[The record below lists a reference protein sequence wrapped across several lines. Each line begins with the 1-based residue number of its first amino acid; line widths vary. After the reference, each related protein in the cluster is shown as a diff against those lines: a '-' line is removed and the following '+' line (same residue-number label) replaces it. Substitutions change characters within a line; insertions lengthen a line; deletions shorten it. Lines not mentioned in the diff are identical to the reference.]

1 MDATQ
6 LFREALARHRA
17 GALVEAEQLYGRA
30 LALQP
35 DNVSALVNRAAALR
49 DLGRPAEALAALDR
63 ALALQPDH
71 AFALNNKGVALIDL
85 RRPAEAAGCF
95 ERAAQL
101 KPDYAEALNNLGK
114 ALASLDPAPDP
125 AVSLT
130 AFDRAIALRP
140 DYAEA
145 WDNRGVLL
153 AELGRLDEAAAAIE
167 QAIRLQPRR
176 VSPYY
181 HLTLTRP
188 LASGD
193 PHIAAMQA
201 LAAQADA
208 LSLDDRIELDF
219 ALAAALDG
227 AGDPEA
233 AFARLAEGNA
243 LNRARIDYDEAAT
256 LGALTRTAELYTPQ
270 VMAAGAGAG
279 GPTDLP
285 VFIVG
290 MPRSGTTLVEQILAS
305 HPAVFG
311 AGESSAFPAAMTD
324 EGVAFPEVAAGL
336 GPAALQRLGERY
348 LGRIRP
354 LAPDALR
361 ITDKRPDNFRF
372 AGLLHLA
379 LPGARIVHVR
389 RAAADTCLSCF
400 SKLFGPAVPYAS
412 DLGELGRYW
421 RAYEALMAHWRK
433 VIPPETLLE
442 VDYEALV
449 ADPEAQARRLIA
461 HCGLEWDPACL
472 EFWRAPRRVRTASAA
487 QVRAPVHGEAVGRW
501 RAYQPWLG
509 PLLEA
514 LGQEPARVKP
524 AGKSGS
530 RKRR

>member
-17 GALVEAEQLYGRA
+17 GALAEAEQLYAQA
-30 LALQP
+30 LALQTDHVP
-35 DNVSALVNRAAALR
+35 ALVNRAAALR
-49 DLGRPAEALAALDR
+49 DLGRPAEALAALDQ

-71 AFALNNKGVALIDL
+71 ALALNNRGVALIDL
-85 RRPAEAAGCF
+85 RRPGEAAQCF
-95 ERAAQL
+95 ERAVAL
-101 KPDYAEALNNLGK
+101 KPDYADALNNLGK

-125 AVSLT
+125 EVSLA
-130 AFDRAIALRP
+130 AFERAIALRP

-153 AELGRLDEAAAAIE
+153 AELGRLDEAVAAIE

-176 VSPYY
+176 VSAYY
-181 HLTLTRP
+181 HLTLTRT
-188 LASGD
+188 LAPAD

-201 LAAQADA
+201 LAGQADA

-227 AGDPEA
+227 AGDPA
-233 AFARLAEGNA
+233 GAFARLAEGNA
-243 LNRARIDYDEAAT
+243 LNRTRIDYDEAAT
-256 LGALTRTAELYTPQ
+256 LQALARTAELFTPQ
-270 VMAAGAGAG
+270 AIARGHGAGD
-279 GPTDLP
+279 PSELP

-290 MPRSGTTLVEQILAS
+290 MPRSGTTLVEQMLAS

-311 AGESSAFPAAMTD
+311 AGETSAFPAALAD
-324 EGVAFPEVAAGL
+324 EGVDFPDGAAEL
-336 GPAALQRLGERY
+336 GAASLRRLGERY
-348 LGRIRP
+348 LERVRP
-354 LAPDALR
+354 LGPKALR
-361 ITDKRPDNFRF
+361 ITDKRPDNFRL
-372 AGLLHLA
+372 AGLIHLA

-389 RAAADTCLSCF
+389 REAADACLSCF

-421 RAYEALMAHWRK
+421 RAYDALMAHWRQ
-433 VIPPETLLE
+433 VIPPQVLLE
-442 VDYEALV
+442 LDYEAIV
-449 ADPEAQARRLIA
+449 ADPQAQARRLIA

-487 QVRAPVHGEAVGRW
+487 QVRRPVHGEAVGRW
-501 RAYQPWLG
+501 RAYKPWLG

-514 LGQEPARVKP
+514 LGATP
-524 AGKSGS
+524 SGAA
-530 RKRR
+530 KGGRRIKKGR